1 VTAAKVL
8 QALESRGWSLALA
21 ESLTGGLLADA
32 FVSVPGASKVLRGS
46 IVAYAT
52 EIKHELLGVDESL
65 LAEVGAVDPG
75 VAIEMAVGAANRLGA
90 DVGLSATGVA
100 GPDEQDGNPVGTVF
114 IGIVTPNGSD
124 VLPLQLVGSRQE
136 IREQAASAAVDALLT
151 LLTEN
156 SQ

>member
-1 VTAAKVL
+1 MTAAKVL